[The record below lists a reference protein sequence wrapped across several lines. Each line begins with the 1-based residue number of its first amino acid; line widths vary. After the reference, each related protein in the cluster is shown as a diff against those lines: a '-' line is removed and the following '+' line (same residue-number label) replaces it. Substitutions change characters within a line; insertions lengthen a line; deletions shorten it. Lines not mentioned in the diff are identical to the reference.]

1 MSARPQQ
8 AGSERGRAAALAD
21 MGIGQSGTAPGPP
34 YSNRGVTF
42 TPVEENQSLSGF
54 AFDAYSASVFADPHH
69 LLDYLE
75 QALLEAG
82 FETHRADGPPVR
94 FYDRNALILDSN
106 GHRLLSVRYGGQ
118 NGTPFVE
125 CKGPPSIAVAAEL
138 REHFQQHFPSRIDS
152 AIDLRGEGVFDKLL
166 ALSRSVEASGI
177 KLDLWGAEPS
187 NPDRGTTIYLGSRS
201 SPLFVRSY
209 QKGLKHAEEMGLS
222 GADIPDDLRHWV
234 RVELEFKP
242 QKRPAKIRA
251 RSLSP
256 RALWGC
262 SPWVR
267 RFAMDAL
274 SIDAERITMHEK
286 RESNLDR
293 SFRYSAAQFG
303 PTHLQM
309 IERIGLDAYLER
321 WLHMIG
327 HAQGA
332 RQDAA

>member
-1 MSARPQQ
+1 
-8 AGSERGRAAALAD
+8 
-21 MGIGQSGTAPGPP
+21 MGIGQSETAPAPP
-34 YSNRGVTF
+34 YSNRGVTISR
-42 TPVEENQSLSGF
+42 PVQNQALSDF
-54 AFDAYSASVFADPHH
+54 VFDAYNASVFADPHH

-82 FETHRADGPPVR
+82 FETQRVDGPPVR
-94 FYDRNALILDSN
+94 FYDRNSLIVDAN
-106 GHRLLSVRYGGQ
+106 GHRLLSLRYGGQ

-138 REHFQQHFPSRIDS
+138 RSEFVQHFPSRIDS
-152 AIDLRGEGVFDKLL
+152 AIDFRGETVFQQLL
-166 ALSRSVEASGI
+166 TLSRSVEASGI
-177 KLDLWGAEPS
+177 KLDLWGAEPC
-187 NPDRGTTIYLGSRS
+187 NLDRGTTIYLGSRS
-201 SPLFVRSY
+201 SPCLVRIY

-222 GADIPDDLRHWV
+222 GPDIPDDLRYWV

-242 QKRPAKIRA
+242 QKRPAKIQA
-251 RSLSP
+251 RSLSAK
-256 RALWGC
+256 ALWGC

-274 SIDAERITMHEK
+274 SIDAERVTMHEK

-327 HAQGA
+327 HAHSE